1 MGTIISIDFYHHW
14 QSCKFIPIFNHF
26 ILHLLLQCIRS
37 RVVTQMSIKKLFK
50 LFSNIKL
57 IAELHNELT
66 KGKILISKINNPSFI
81 SGPSSLTEIISYI
94 SQTLDAFVRAR
105 DLLSLFSEIL
115 LSDLLPLCSQLLVS
129 SVNVDEFSL
138 LALCILNE
146 LLNEL
151 KLTDCVLPLHI
162 QRDIKQEL
170 HQTFLLIIS
179 DRHILREE
187 PIALLSLRF
196 IQTIWIFIDYPSTTL
211 TSLSQ
216 SKLIP
221 NLFHLIL
228 QNKDKPGGTF
238 MPSLVSCLNTLADK
252 REMIQTMIEQG
263 LVSIQLQLI
272 QDQLTFSTVDRTT
285 MNVLLEL
292 LSLLDRD
299 LTYVLDVVK
308 RALQVKNMGAGDS
321 DLPSIAER
329 LLQVHKPL
337 VALVG
342 PMINLVKKTFIL
354 SEKNHEIFLV
364 FSYPMMIH
372 RLQELLYIIFRY

>member
-1 MGTIISIDFYHHW
+1 LHRECFFDLFCFY
-14 QSCKFIPIFNHF
+14 
-26 ILHLLLQCIRS
+26 
-37 RVVTQMSIKKLFK
+37 
-50 LFSNIKL
+50 
-57 IAELHNELT
+57 
-66 KGKILISKINNPSFI
+66 I

-129 SVNVDEFSL
+129 SVNVEEFSL

-151 KLTDCVLPLHI
+151 KLNDCVLPSHI
-162 QRDIKQEL
+162 QHDIKQEFQ
-170 HQTFLLIIS
+170 QTFLPIIS
-179 DRHILREE
+179 ERHILREE

-196 IQTIWIFIDYPSTTL
+196 IQTIWIFIDHSSTI
-211 TSLSQ
+211 LSQ

-228 QNKDKPGGTF
+228 QNKDKPSGTF
-238 MPSLVSCLNTLADK
+238 LPSLVSCLTTLAEK
-252 REMIQTMIEQG
+252 REMIQTMIEHG

-272 QDQLTFSTVDRTT
+272 QDQLTFSTIDRTM

-308 RALQVKNMGAGDS
+308 RALQVKKTGTGDS
-321 DLPSIAER
+321 DLPSIAEK

-342 PMINLVKKTFIL
+342 PMINLVKEFLRKKIKL
-354 SEKNHEIFLV
+354 IFCCV
-364 FSYPMMIH
+364 FSYLMKIH
-372 RLQELLYIIFRY
+372 RLRR

>member
-1 MGTIISIDFYHHW
+1 
-14 QSCKFIPIFNHF
+14 
-26 ILHLLLQCIRS
+26 
-37 RVVTQMSIKKLFK
+37 VVTQMSIKKLFK

>member
-1 MGTIISIDFYHHW
+1 MKN
-14 QSCKFIPIFNHF
+14 Q
-26 ILHLLLQCIRS
+26 LHCL
-37 RVVTQMSIKKLFK
+37 VYVLFK
-50 LFSNIKL
+50 QFGYLF
-57 IAELHNELT
+57 
-66 KGKILISKINNPSFI
+66 
-81 SGPSSLTEIISYI
+81 
-94 SQTLDAFVRAR
+94 
-105 DLLSLFSEIL
+105 
-115 LSDLLPLCSQLLVS
+115 
-129 SVNVDEFSL
+129 
-138 LALCILNE
+138 
-146 LLNEL
+146 
-151 KLTDCVLPLHI
+151 
-162 QRDIKQEL
+162 
-170 HQTFLLIIS
+170 
-179 DRHILREE
+179 
-187 PIALLSLRF
+187 
-196 IQTIWIFIDYPSTTL
+196 DYPSTTL

-272 QDQLTFSTVDRTT
+272 QDQLTFSTVDRTM

-342 PMINLVKKTFIL
+342 PMINLVKKNIYFIG
-354 SEKNHEIFLV
+354 EKSRNISCL
-364 FSYPMMIH
+364 
-372 RLQELLYIIFRY
+372 